1 MFYNI
6 TTTWNILQLGETVL
20 AKKQA
25 KVCWILKLSKK
36 RREQQKRATILAC
49 TLMVYNNHG
58 EICFCSNSYHRA
70 LEKTQDKIWGQLK
83 LRVNY
88 KLVF

>member
-25 KVCWILKLSKK
+25 KVYWILKLSKK
-36 RREQQKRATILAC
+36 KERAA
-49 TLMVYNNHG
+49 
-58 EICFCSNSYHRA
+58 
-70 LEKTQDKIWGQLK
+70 EKSHNTCLYSDGL
-83 LRVNY
+83 
-88 KLVF
+88 